1 MISFEKKV
9 EETYDKEL
17 RDKISLREEVKKLY
31 DLNTRI
37 SDEANNLTKALKGDV
52 KKQGNWGEVVLERI
66 LERSGLT
73 KGQEYDREV
82 AMKNDNGQSIRPDV
96 IIRLPEEKHIIVDSK
111 VSLVAYDQ
119 FVNSE
124 EKEEKA
130 GFLKEHLI
138 SVRSHIKLLSE
149 KNYQTGANLNSPDFV
164 LLFMPIE
171 PAFSIAMQ
179 QDKEVYQYAWSRNI
193 VIVSPTTLLAT
204 IKTIASIWKQEKQ
217 NRNTMEIAR
226 QAGALYDKFVG
237 FLEDMD
243 KIERGISQI
252 DNAYKG
258 AFNKLKSGTGNLIK
272 RTESIRELGVKTS
285 KKIPEKF
292 IEE

>member
-1 MISFEKKV
+1 
-9 EETYDKEL
+9 
-17 RDKISLREEVKKLY
+17 
-31 DLNTRI
+31 
-37 SDEANNLTKALKGDV
+37 
-52 KKQGNWGEVVLERI
+52 
-66 LERSGLT
+66 
-73 KGQEYDREV
+73 
-82 AMKNDNGQSIRPDV
+82 
-96 IIRLPEEKHIIVDSK
+96 
-111 VSLVAYDQ
+111 
-119 FVNSE
+119 
-124 EKEEKA
+124 
-130 GFLKEHLI
+130 
-138 SVRSHIKLLSE
+138 
-149 KNYQTGANLNSPDFV
+149 
-164 LLFMPIE
+164 MPIE

-179 QDKEVYQYAWSRNI
+179 KDKEVYQYAWSRNI

-252 DNAYKG
+252 DSAYKG
-258 AFNKLKSGTGNLIK
+258 AINKLKSGTGNLVK

-285 KKIPEKF
+285 KQIPEKF